1 MKLAVDKK
9 HLDDGKELKTLV
21 ASAVAKALKMKKN
34 SKAGAIYNSNLED
47 ELEHFNFKNIDI
59 LVEYDLELEK
69 ICNERLTMAKLCVKG
84 TRAQKQL
91 FYQSK
96 IVNSTKKKNIYNTQF
111 YYGEK

>member
-1 MKLAVDKK
+1 MKLAVDNK

-21 ASAVAKALKMKKN
+21 ASEVAKALKMKKN

-84 TRAQKQL
+84 TLAQKQL
-91 FYQSK
+91 FSQSK